1 MLAFHNGVP
10 AGALAARL
18 LANVAADT
26 LKNGLSTWV
35 SVSHVGIHTG
45 FLAFHI
51 NCGPTLSIVFGEKAV
66 SFSLDILTSKVIHKV
81 NL

>member
-35 SVSHVGIHTG
+35 SVSHVGIHTD
-45 FLAFHI
+45 FLAFHV
-51 NCGPTLSIVFGEKAV
+51 NCGPILSILFGERK
-66 SFSLDILTSKVIHKV
+66 SCLFLSRHSDFQS
-81 NL
+81 NS